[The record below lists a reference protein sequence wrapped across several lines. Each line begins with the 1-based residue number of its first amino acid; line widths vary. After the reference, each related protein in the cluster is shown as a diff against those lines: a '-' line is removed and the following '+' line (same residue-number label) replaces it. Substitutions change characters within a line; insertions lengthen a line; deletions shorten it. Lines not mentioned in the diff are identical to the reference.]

1 MTRAEAFTA
10 RLDALA
16 ARAGAA
22 ISPAEILQLF
32 WYYELL
38 NQWNEAVNL
47 TALPLSD
54 YPEESLSRLIVE
66 PIVAAQVVPATQ
78 IAWVDIGSGGG
89 SPAIPLKVVRPLA
102 RLILAEPRQ
111 RKVAFLR
118 EVVRTLDLTETQVTG
133 KRVEDGVAP
142 PGSIDL
148 ATVRGVKMDA
158 TLVQAIRACLSD
170 RGRLLAFGVALPD
183 RYLCPDGGVDT
194 PQFQQLP
201 NSPLDLRGI
210 APEADETGVNPRPFR
225 PLFVYDCR

>member
-1 MTRAEAFTA
+1 VTRAEAFTA

-16 ARAGAA
+16 TRAGAA
-22 ISPAEILQLF
+22 ISSAEALQLF
-32 WYYELL
+32 YYYELL
-38 NQWNEAVNL
+38 IQWNKAVNL
-47 TALPLSD
+47 TALPLTE
-54 YPEESLSRLIVE
+54 YPDESLSRLIVE
-66 PIVAAQVVPATQ
+66 PIVAAQVVPATE

-89 SPAIPLKVVRPLA
+89 SPAIPVKVVRPLA

-118 EVVRTLDLTETQVTG
+118 EVVRALGLTETQVTG

-148 ATVRGVKMDA
+148 ATVRGVRMHA
-158 TLVQAIRACLSD
+158 TLVQATRACLKD
-170 RGRLLAFGVALPD
+170 CGRLLSFGVALPD
-183 RYLCPDGGVDT
+183 FYLRPDSGVDT
-194 PQFQQLP
+194 PQFEQLP

-210 APEADETGVNPRPFR
+210 APEADGGGVNPRTFR